1 MNDKF
6 DKNKSDSNKSEKKPS
21 SFDSLLDELN
31 TLQKSFDDK
40 DDMDDEDYSNPDG
53 DEAIKDAAGKGKG
66 KKSKKEY
73 EDDMDEDYED
83 DDKMMG
89 KSFTVKLEDGTE
101 LEAVEGTELMKSLML
116 KVNDNRDS
124 MEKALGL
131 AVTNLKSFSEKLTRQ
146 TTVVKSQG
154 DLIKSLQENIERI
167 GDQGKGRKTVI
178 SVHEK
183 RSPEELRKSDE
194 TEQGLGRQEFMA
206 KALSAQR
213 EGKVTGLELSQAES
227 YLNRGMSIPE
237 SIVNKVLS

>member
-1 MNDKF
+1 MNDKS
-6 DKNKSDSNKSEKKPS
+6 DKNKSEKSKPENKPN

-31 TLQKSFDDK
+31 TLQKSFDDE
-40 DDMDDEDYSNPDG
+40 DDMDDEDYSNPDDDQG
-53 DEAIKDAAGKGKG
+53 IEDAAGKG

-73 EDDMDEDYED
+73 EEDMDEDYE
-83 DDKMMG
+83 DKMMG
-89 KSFTVKLEDGTE
+89 KSFTVTLEDGTE

-131 AVTNLKSFSEKLTRQ
+131 AVTNLKSLGEKFTRQ
-146 TTVVKSQG
+146 STVLKSQG

-167 GDQGKGRKTVI
+167 GGQGKGRKTVV

-183 RSPEELRKSDE
+183 RSPEELKKSDE

-227 YLNRGMSIPE
+227 YLNRGLIIPE